1 MPKLMRICSGNTNV
15 LVCVWHGWET
25 VDKTETNVES
35 CKTQIGRGACGVGEA
50 ERRCRWLGNNRGFGK
65 FIGNPI
71 DILLTRQCFEWQ
83 TKRVYAILGE
93 RFLPREVGAF

>member
-1 MPKLMRICSGNTNV
+1 M
-15 LVCVWHGWET
+15 
-25 VDKTETNVES
+25 
-35 CKTQIGRGACGVGEA
+35 GEA